1 MEEFTKKEVPRA
13 VDDIR
18 PVVETLDKLASDLED
33 AKNEAMVSQYEQ
45 LNIYTYQF
53 CSITKRF

>member
-33 AKNEAMVSQYEQ
+33 AKNEAMVSQY
-45 LNIYTYQF
+45 
-53 CSITKRF
+53 